1 MEKNNKILS
10 YIGLAKRAGKC
21 LSGEEKV
28 LNKIR
33 SNEAKLVII
42 ASDAS
47 DNTSKKF
54 KDKCS
59 SYHVPLIQ
67 YNNRSQLGQSLGEA
81 ERVVIAI
88 TDDGF
93 VKMIMNCME
102 KEM

>member
-1 MEKNNKILS
+1 MENNKVLS

-28 LNKIR
+28 LSKIR
-33 SNEAKLVII
+33 INEAKLVII
-42 ASDAS
+42 AVDAS
-47 DNTSKKF
+47 ENTTKKF
-54 KDKCS
+54 KDKCN

-67 YNNRSQLGQSLGEA
+67 YKNRSELGQSLGVA

-93 VKMIMNCME
+93 VKMIMKGME